1 LQVVQPR
8 KKEQNGGRM
17 RISLLLS
24 IAIILA
30 CVAVEAS
37 AQTEPSS
44 PTATKTSATN
54 DDTGVHFDL
63 NPYLWFAGAHGIVGA
78 AGHDVG
84 FHASPGDLLSHLDIG
99 LLGAAELRYDRLV
112 VNGDLMWIRLSD
124 SRALPF
130 PALSATSADV
140 RVGELVWT
148 SKIGYRGVD
157 RKRIK
162 IDGNAGVRFW
172 HLGQNLKFNPSRL
185 GLNFN
190 GSQNWAD
197 IVVGG
202 RVQLPMGE
210 KAVVELLG
218 DVGGLNAMA
227 KQDYQF
233 AALLGFKIRPK
244 WTLAAGYR
252 YLFVDYRLGALP
264 TYNMV
269 TSGALLGISY
279 HFR

>member
-1 LQVVQPR
+1 
-8 KKEQNGGRM
+8 M
-17 RISLLLS
+17 RISILL
-24 IAIILA
+24 AMATILT
-30 CVAVEAS
+30 CLAVGAS

-44 PTATKTSATN
+44 PGSAKTSAPN
-54 DDTGVHFDL
+54 DDTGFHFDL
-63 NPYLWFAGAHGIVGA
+63 SPYLWFAGAHGIVGA
-78 AGHDVG
+78 RGHDVG
-84 FHASPGDLLSHLDIG
+84 FSASPGDLLKHLDIG
-99 LLGAAELRYDRLV
+99 LMGAAEIRYDRLV
-112 VNGDLMWIRLSD
+112 LNGDLMWIRLSD
-124 SRALPF
+124 NHALPF
-130 PALSATSADV
+130 PALSAISADA
-140 RVGELVWT
+140 RMGQLVWT

-172 HLGQNLKFNPSRL
+172 HLGQNLRFNPSRL

-190 GSQNWAD
+190 GSQSWAD

-202 RVQLPMGE
+202 RIQLPVGE
-210 KAVVELLG
+210 KAVVVVGG

-233 AALLGFKIRPK
+233 AGFLEYKLRPK
-244 WTLAAGYR
+244 WTIGAGYR
-252 YLFVDYRLGALP
+252 YLFVDYRLGPLP

-269 TSGALLGISY
+269 ISGALIGITY

>member
-1 LQVVQPR
+1 
-8 KKEQNGGRM
+8 M

-24 IAIILA
+24 LATILA
-30 CVAVEAS
+30 CLAVGAS

-44 PTATKTSATN
+44 PGSAKTPATN
-54 DDTGVHFDL
+54 DDTGFHFDL
-63 NPYLWFAGAHGIVGA
+63 SPYLWFAGAHGIVGA
-78 AGHDVG
+78 RGHDVG
-84 FHASPGDLLSHLDIG
+84 FSATPGDLLSHFDIG
-99 LLGAAELRYDRLV
+99 LMGAAEIRYDRLV
-112 VNGDLMWIRLSD
+112 LNGDLIWIRLSD
-124 SRALPF
+124 NKALPF
-130 PALSATSADV
+130 PGLNSISADA

-162 IDGNAGVRFW
+162 IDGNAGLRFW
-172 HLGQNLKFNPSRL
+172 HLGQNLKFNPSYL

-197 IVVGG
+197 FVVGG
-202 RVQLPMGE
+202 RVQLPVGQ
-210 KAVVELLG
+210 KAVVVVLG

-227 KQDYQF
+227 KEDYQF
-233 AALLGFKIRPK
+233 AGLLEYKFRPK
-244 WTLAAGYR
+244 WTLGAGYR
-252 YLFVDYRLGALP
+252 YLFVDYRLGPLP

-269 TSGALLGISY
+269 TSGALMGLTY